1 MNEIITLCKGYS
13 RLNKNDDLYNLLES
27 FYEKEDSQALVCA
40 SPWKMLHK
48 NQSHTAILALHGYKG
63 YPGEMVYPSLKLY
76 EAGFDVFCPRYVG
89 HGVTK
94 EDFIKTNSENWLDI
108 ARISLGYLKKEYN
121 EVYVI
126 GHSMGGLISTIV
138 SSEFHIKKTA
148 LISPA
153 FYISGFSYPKALIYS
168 LFRKEIDIPW
178 KMDKTF
184 WGICER
190 EENDDQTLGKRYWS
204 NVILKQILE
213 LDKIRKR
220 AITELEKYEGSMFSI
235 FGDKDL
241 SVDVKKSISLLENN
255 KKNNI
260 LLIKGSNHL
269 CQYFNQESLREECNN
284 AIVDF
289 IKD

>member
-1 MNEIITLCKGYS
+1 LNEIITLCKGYS
-13 RLNKNDDLYNLLES
+13 HLNKNDALYNILES
-27 FYEKEDSQALVCA
+27 FYKIEESKPLKCA

-63 YPGEMVYPSLKLY
+63 YPGEMIYPGLKLY
-76 EAGFDVFCPRYVG
+76 QAGYDVYCPRYVG

-108 ARISLGYLKKEYN
+108 ARITLGYLKKEYN

-126 GHSMGGLISTIV
+126 GHSMGGLIATIV
-138 SSEFHIKKTA
+138 SAEFDIKKTA

-153 FYISGFSYPKALIYS
+153 FFISGFSSSKVYINSLI
-168 LFRKEIDIPW
+168 RKEIDLPW
-178 KMDKTF
+178 QMDKSF

-190 EENDDQTLGKRYWS
+190 DEEDDLTLGKRYWS
-204 NVILKQILE
+204 KVILKQILE
-213 LDKIRKR
+213 LDKIRKK
-220 AITELEKYEGSMFSI
+220 AIIDLEKYEGSMFSI

-241 SVDVKKSISLLENN
+241 SVDINKAITLLEKNN
-255 KKNNI
+255 ENNI
-260 LLIKGSNHL
+260 LVIKGSNHL
-269 CQYFNQESLREECNN
+269 CQYFNDESLREKCNN